1 MKKRSIKIT
10 HAIYPIYAVCHLF
23 DDYLWREMRNH
34 MNGSTRMNNAA
45 TIVLVP
51 FGFSP
56 NGTNYFPMTYI
67 LVKYSPYDP
76 KASISFK

>member
-56 NGTNYFPMTYI
+56 NGEM
-67 LVKYSPYDP
+67 KEYDNIQF
-76 KASISFK
+76 ISCRL